1 MDIGEELRQVY
12 AAAMATVLGCWNLDA
27 FVMMVTQEKTAPP
40 LYVPMAVSV

>member
-1 MDIGEELRQVY
+1 MDIGEELRTVY
-12 AAAMATVLGCWNLDA
+12 AAAMASVLGCWGIGA